1 MKKYLLLLGSLM
13 AASSYAETTQ
23 VVQDDILKESAEVLK
38 CAPTTS
44 IPIPIP
50 TPAPAAVAIAQDAPI
65 KPKLGTVT
73 EASEETFEDIEAPMK
88 DLSPTEKLK
97 AYRQKLEE
105 KNLVLLE
112 KKMEMIRL
120 QQEMALLR
128 NLEKSMNQTI
138 SALEKL

>member
-1 MKKYLLLLGSLM
+1 MKKYLLILVSLI
-13 AASSYAETTQ
+13 ATGAYAETTQ
-23 VVQDDILKESAEVLK
+23 VVQDDILQESSDILK
-38 CAPTTS
+38 CRPTTTPPAVTN
-44 IPIPIP
+44 IEIKP
-50 TPAPAAVAIAQDAPI
+50 TLNLPTDAPA
-65 KPKLGTVT
+65 VT
-73 EASEETFEDIEAPMK
+73 YEDLEAPVK

-128 NLEKSMNQTI
+128 NLERSMNQTLTAI
-138 SALEKL
+138 NGLQL

>member
-1 MKKYLLLLGSLM
+1 MKKLLLLGSLI
-13 AASSYAETTQ
+13 SSAFADTTQ
-23 VVQDDILKESAEVLK
+23 VVQDDILKESTELLK
-38 CAPTTS
+38 CSPVTAE
-44 IPIPIP
+44 
-50 TPAPAAVAIAQDAPI
+50 AI
-65 KPKLGTVT
+65 KPKLDEPTVLPVT
-73 EASEETFEDIEAPMK
+73 TSAVTANPVEISFEDIEAPLK

-128 NLEKSMNQTI
+128 TLERSMNQTL
-138 SALEKL
+138 SSLEKL